1 MSTAM
6 APRPRRLIRYAI
18 FTLSLV
24 ALPSPGAQ
32 DFERGIVSAPSAWAE
47 KAVPP
52 RGDALDK
59 LKAQLQ
65 AKARSTPGEPPA
77 SVSQTPGK
85 TPGKALGKTPGGAR
99 TRLHFM
105 RYGKG
110 PAVVFLHG
118 LGSDSSIFIDELQKL
133 EATHTVLLI
142 DLPGHGLSKAAAQRV
157 DLPTVARQI
166 ADLILAQRV
175 GPAVV
180 VGHSLGGTLAGYVAL
195 AEPRAVR
202 GIVSIDAMFAP
213 YPIPQEE
220 IEKLRF
226 QLAREPSRALREFY
240 GPLAQN
246 ERQLDKIV
254 AGAYR
259 TTRQTLISYL
269 EFVSERDDLRRHVS
283 EIQVPVHVMATQL
296 LTLGHSDAESV
307 KAALM
312 QVGYAGLTRLS
323 YDYFPRAKHWIF
335 WDEPEAFHASLER
348 YLRRIDAELPIARA
362 PAGALAKPA
371 PPGKNR
377 HPLTQAQR

>member
-6 APRPRRLIRYAI
+6 APRPKRLISCAF

-24 ALPSPGAQ
+24 ALRSPGAK
-32 DFERGIVSAPSAWAE
+32 DFGRGIVAVPSSWAE

-65 AKARSTPGEPPA
+65 AKARSNPGEQPA
-77 SVSQTPGK
+77 STTQIPGKTMGK
-85 TPGKALGKTPGGAR
+85 TPGQAG

-133 EATHTVLLI
+133 EATHTVLLV

-157 DLPTVARQI
+157 DLPTIARQI

-240 GPLAQN
+240 GPLAQS

-259 TTRQTLISYL
+259 TTRQTLVSYL
-269 EFVSERDDLRRHVS
+269 EFVSERDDLRRHIS
-283 EIQVPVHVMATQL
+283 EIKVPVHVMATQL

-307 KAALM
+307 KTALA

-335 WDEPEAFHASLER
+335 WDEPEAFHASLEK
-348 YLRRIDAELPIARA
+348 YLRRIDTELPIASA
-362 PAGALAKPA
+362 PAGALPKPVM
-371 PPGKNR
+371 PGKNR
-377 HPLTQAQR
+377 RTLTQAQR